1 MAQASAGDK
10 FSRQFRRFLGN
21 SSGNAT
27 IFVALA
33 AIPMVAAAG
42 LALDYLRSAR
52 TASELQ
58 YLADAAALAGASAT
72 NVTGTASQQLAQ
84 RAAIATTYIN
94 ASLANITDAELVGSP
109 GVVTG
114 PNTVDVQVNAKVIGS
129 LINAL
134 NAFPSEDAEMG
145 GDGGGGTEAGETGS
159 KDTNVAVSSKAAFSK
174 DSYLCLL
181 STNMTEEDSIYFNGN
196 SEFTA
201 SVCTVQANS
210 NHATAMRTWG
220 SAEATSDGFC
230 AVGGWAGT
238 SFVPTPEAGCTTKLD
253 PYTDLLLPTVGACDF
268 TNKKVKNATASLTP
282 GVYCGGIDLST
293 HAIANFAPGLYIIK
307 DGELDLGSHST
318 LNAPVGVVFYLTG
331 NTAKVY
337 IASGGAVT
345 INAPKPGEGV
355 GQSGNYIGFAFMQD
369 RTNGIANE
377 NVIQS
382 GGDVNINGA
391 FYASNQILTVWANGD
406 MNGTSS
412 YFPIIVNKFEMSG
425 NATLHVKLDWE
436 AAGYPEPTD
445 LKVEGEVLLTQ

>member
-1 MAQASAGDK
+1 MIKIASKYSVFSTLRNMARDTRGNVSVLAG
-10 FSRQFRRFLGN
+10 
-21 SSGNAT
+21 
-27 IFVALA
+27 LA
-33 AIPMVAAAG
+33 AIPLVAAAG
-42 LALDYLRSAR
+42 VALDHSRAVR
-52 TASELQ
+52 ADTELQ
-58 YLADAAALAGASAT
+58 TIADSAALAAAAGT
-72 NVTGTASQQLAQ
+72 NISGTIAEKIAQ
-84 RAAIATTYIN
+84 RKAIAENYLDLH
-94 ASLANITDAELVGSP
+94 LANFEDGAVSGTPNVIV
-109 GVVTG
+109 G
-114 PNTVDVQVNAKVIGS
+114 PNTVDVVINADVDGS
-129 LINAL
+129 LVNVM
-134 NAFPSEDAEMG
+134 NEEPDA
-145 GDGGGGTEAGETGS
+145 GT
-159 KDTNVAVSSKAAFSK
+159 KMNVSVSSKAAFSK

-210 NHATAMRTWG
+210 DHATAMRTWG

-238 SFVPTPEAGCTTKLD
+238 SFVPTPEAGCTPKLD
-253 PYTDLLLPTVGACDF
+253 PYADLVLPTVGPCDF
-268 TNKKVKNATASLTP
+268 TNKEVKNETAGLTP

-307 DGELDLGSHST
+307 DGELDLGAHST

-331 NTAKVY
+331 NLAKVY
-337 IASGGAVT
+337 IASGGVVT

-355 GQSGNYIGFAFMQD
+355 GAAADYIGFAFMQD
-369 RTNGIANE
+369 RTTGIGNE
-377 NVIQS
+377 NIIQS

-391 FYASNQILTVWANGD
+391 FYAPNQILTVWANGD
-406 MNGTSS
+406 MNGASS
-412 YFPIIVNKFEMSG
+412 YFPIIVNQFEMSG